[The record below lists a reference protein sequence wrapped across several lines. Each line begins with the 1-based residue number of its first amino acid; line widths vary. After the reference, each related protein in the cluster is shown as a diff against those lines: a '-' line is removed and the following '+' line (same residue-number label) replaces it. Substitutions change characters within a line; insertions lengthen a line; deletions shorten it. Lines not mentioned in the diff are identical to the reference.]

1 MNNKFDIRKYLYYGL
16 VGVISLVVLIFIPMI
31 GSEAGIG
38 FNLPTTPAGW
48 CIYVITKLLI
58 SILNMLIFYCF
69 MEQAKINVKDNEQY
83 KKANEILNRLKKKKD
98 YKPRNPKKWESSQ
111 YRTKGI
117 TIFLST
123 AFSTIALTNAIL
135 KYDYVSLL
143 TYLLVLIIG
152 VIFGVLQM
160 KLAEAYWTK
169 EYYEYAIQYEEENKD
184 KIINQKEIDKC
195 LHSMELN
202 LEILKNKSDETNQIS
217 NIS

>member
-1 MNNKFDIRKYLYYGL
+1 
-16 VGVISLVVLIFIPMI
+16 
-31 GSEAGIG
+31 
-38 FNLPTTPAGW
+38 
-48 CIYVITKLLI
+48 
-58 SILNMLIFYCF
+58 

-160 KLAEAYWTK
+160 KQMKKQQTREHTEQITIKSTHHSLNTSTDASK
-169 EYYEYAIQYEEENKD
+169 R
-184 KIINQKEIDKC
+184 II
-195 LHSMELN
+195 
-202 LEILKNKSDETNQIS
+202 TNNRLCSCQDS
-217 NIS
+217 PPRNATSLRSEWPY